1 MYYNADFH
9 SDGLRDSY
17 QLERSTFFYKKKKN
31 VASKFFSHPV
41 EVTGSMYFGNLKEIG
56 IIQLV

>member
-1 MYYNADFH
+1 MQIFIAKDYLTATN
-9 SDGLRDSY
+9 LR
-17 QLERSTFFYKKKKN
+17 EAPFFTKRKKN